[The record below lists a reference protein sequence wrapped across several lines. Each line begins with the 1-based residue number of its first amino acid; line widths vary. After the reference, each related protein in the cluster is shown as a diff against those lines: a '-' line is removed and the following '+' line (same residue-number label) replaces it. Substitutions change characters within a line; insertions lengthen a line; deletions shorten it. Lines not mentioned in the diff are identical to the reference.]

1 MRPAAPAEYA
11 DSKCESNRIAHIDG
25 LRAIA
30 VLAVVAFHANV
41 PFVTGGFVGVDV
53 FFVISGYLI
62 INHVVRELDVGRFT
76 FAQFYA
82 RRSLRLMPP
91 LFVTIAV
98 TTIVSAFIMVSPHE
112 WQWFALSAVTASV
125 FASNFY
131 FLSKQGY
138 FDTDAFEKPLLHAV
152 LWSPHIL
159 LWGMLKRR

>member
-1 MRPAAPAEYA
+1 MMKPMRLAQCSRRSGAAGPSFLSMRPRVKKRRDLYTAAGGEA
-11 DSKCESNRIAHIDG
+11 NRIAHIDG

-62 INHVVRELDVGRFT
+62 INHIVRELDADRFT
-76 FAQFYA
+76 FAKFYA

-98 TTIVSAFIMVSPHE
+98 TTIASAFIMVSPHE

-125 FASNFY
+125 FASN
-131 FLSKQGY
+131 
-138 FDTDAFEKPLLHAV
+138 
-152 LWSPHIL
+152 
-159 LWGMLKRR
+159 